1 MEKSRTL
8 QLEMGMREERAKE
21 NVTNMK
27 LRATLVRTLKHSAYK
42 MLIKS
47 RGAIENSLDLATQT
61 SILEL

>member
-27 LRATLVRTLKHSAYK
+27 LGATQVRTFKHSAYK
-42 MLIKS
+42 TLIKS